1 MAAYPLSKKKVHAY
15 KRISLQALVAYAVP
29 YLIMLYAIHVGW
41 MTPNIKANPH
51 YFWAHHAGTGMLGA
65 MRLPG
70 L

>member
-1 MAAYPLSKKKVHAY
+1 MP
-15 KRISLQALVAYAVP
+15 ISLQALIAYAVP